1 MISIVIV
8 GKPNVGKSTLFNTM
22 LGRKEAI
29 TGKDYGLTRD
39 YQEAVCTHKGL
50 TFKLI
55 DTAGYNIKKDIFID
69 KLNQLTLS
77 QIKNANIILFL
88 IDGSNNLTADDN
100 EIWKLLNKSG
110 KKVILLV
117 NKSELK
123 TAKNFNYQFNEF
135 GIEDCANITALSK
148 SCIDKIFNII
158 KANTSYLST
167 KKKSINEIQKSY
179 DESIRI
185 SIVGKPNVGK
195 STLYN
200 LLYGKERVMTASIA
214 GTTRDSIMS
223 ALNYK

>member
-117 NKSELK
+117 NKSEL
-123 TAKNFNYQFNEF
+123 NYISKIYLIRDKSLQLPKV
-135 GIEDCANITALSK
+135 TSLSVPK
-148 SCIDKIFNII
+148 FLVQGKEVKATQLSLIIDKE
-158 KANTSYLST
+158 L
-167 KKKSINEIQKSY
+167 KSIN
-179 DESIRI
+179 D
-185 SIVGKPNVGK
+185 
-195 STLYN
+195 
-200 LLYGKERVMTASIA
+200 
-214 GTTRDSIMS
+214 
-223 ALNYK
+223 